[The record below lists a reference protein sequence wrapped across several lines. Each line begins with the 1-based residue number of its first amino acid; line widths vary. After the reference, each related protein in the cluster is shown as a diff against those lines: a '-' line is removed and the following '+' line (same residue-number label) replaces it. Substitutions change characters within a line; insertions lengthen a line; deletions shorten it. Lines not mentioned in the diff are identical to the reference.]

1 MILVHDRLYVLT
13 PEKTIVNYTVA
24 GISLRIG
31 AHLIDLFVCLGGTIA
46 LSLLIS
52 FAGVFMPE
60 GMISLIMGL
69 LFTFGIFAYF
79 ILMEAY
85 CQGQTLGKRASGI
98 RVLMS
103 DGTPITPRAA
113 MLRNLL
119 RLGDFM
125 PMLYM
130 AGIISIM
137 VNQRAQRLGDMFA
150 DTVVV
155 RTTRKIEGF
164 TPAPH
169 RVGIHPLEHTIGDL
183 SGMTLAEYTAI
194 KRLCD
199 RFPYLPQ
206 PEQVRSIQSI
216 WYPFAEEKGIHM
228 LPDKHPIYQME
239 AVVMKYGRLNKLV

>member
-1 MILVHDRLYVLT
+1 MHDRLYVLT

-24 GISLRIG
+24 GISARIG
-31 AHLIDLFVCLGGTIA
+31 AHLVDLLICFGATIA
-46 LSLLIS
+46 ISLLVSVVGWVI
-52 FAGVFMPE
+52 PE
-60 GMISLIMGL
+60 GLLALFMGL
-69 LFTFGIFAYF
+69 FITFGIFAYF

-85 CQGQTLGKRASGI
+85 CQGQTLGKRSAGI

-130 AGIISIM
+130 TGIISIM

-155 RTTRKIEGF
+155 RTSRKIEGF
-164 TPAPH
+164 SAAPH
-169 RVGIHPLEHTIGDL
+169 RAGIHPLEHTIGDL
-183 SGMTLAEYTAI
+183 GGMTLAEYIAI

-216 WYPFAEEKGIHM
+216 WIPFAEEKGIHM

-239 AVVMKYGRLNKLV
+239 AVVMKYGRLHKLV